1 MSATPA
7 EPGSSGVTPIV
18 LSEGVVVVEDDDTE
32 SSSDPGADVVDVG
45 GRVVE
50 VVSCSFGVVDFGE
63 SFVDP
68 VVVEVCV
75 VLVVASST
83 VVVVDGDEVVAVDV
97 VVVDVVVV
105 DEVVVDEVV
114 VDEVVVVVASKAPRI
129 STLSIWAVAPSD
141 RSDEVMNRTP
151 VDSEIK
157 PVMSFE

>member
-83 VVVVDGDEVVAVDV
+83 VVVVDGDEVV
-97 VVVDVVVV
+97 VVDVVVV